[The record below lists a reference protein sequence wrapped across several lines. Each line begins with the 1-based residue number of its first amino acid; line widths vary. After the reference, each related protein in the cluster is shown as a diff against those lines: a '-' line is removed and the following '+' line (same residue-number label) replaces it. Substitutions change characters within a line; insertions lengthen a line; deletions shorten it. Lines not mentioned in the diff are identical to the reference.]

1 MKKAKPFIKWAGGK
15 SRLLPAL
22 SRHFPPRGE
31 TGRYFEPFL
40 GGAALFFHLEHPHS
54 FLSDTNR
61 DLVEL
66 YQVVQQNVEEL
77 IEALKVHKNERGY
90 FYQVRSQDPAILT
103 PVQRAARLIY
113 LNKTCFN
120 GLYRV
125 NSRGQFNVPFG
136 KYKNPAICDADGLRA
151 ASGALQSADISIR
164 DFESVLEQAQPGDF
178 IYFDPPYHPIN
189 KTSSFTSYTAGK
201 FGEEEQRRLAAVY
214 AQLVD
219 RGCFVM
225 LSNSDTPLIR
235 KLYGGFHIHEIQAS
249 RAINSKPEG
258 RGKITELLIVNY
270 PIASSSTASSKE
282 AGFSHILLDAGLDMG
297 SRIHD
302 SYKENRNE

>member
-1 MKKAKPFIKWAGGK
+1 MPEIAKRF
-15 SRLLPAL
+15 PA
-22 SRHFPPRGE
+22 RDQIR
-31 TGRYFEPFL
+31 RYFEPFL
-40 GGAALFFHLEHPHS
+40 GGAAVFFHLGHPHS
-54 FLSDTNR
+54 FLSDSNR

-66 YQVVQQNVEEL
+66 YQVVQQDVEGL
-77 IEALKVHKNERGY
+77 IELLRIHRNDRDY
-90 FYQVRSQDPAILT
+90 YYQIRSQDPAALA
-103 PVQRAARLIY
+103 PSQRAARLIY

-136 KYKNPAICDADGLRA
+136 RHKNPAICDADGLRA
-151 ASGALQSADISIR
+151 ASAALQYAELSVR
-164 DFESVLEQAQPGDF
+164 DFESVLDGAQAGDF
-178 IYFDPPYHPIN
+178 IYFDPPYQPIN

-214 AQLVD
+214 SQLAE

-235 KLYGGFHIHEIQAS
+235 GLYGKFHIHEIQAS

-258 RGKITELLIVNY
+258 RGKITELLILNY
-270 PIASSSTASSKE
+270 NDIPPP
-282 AGFSHILLDAGLDMG
+282 D
-297 SRIHD
+297 
-302 SYKENRNE
+302 